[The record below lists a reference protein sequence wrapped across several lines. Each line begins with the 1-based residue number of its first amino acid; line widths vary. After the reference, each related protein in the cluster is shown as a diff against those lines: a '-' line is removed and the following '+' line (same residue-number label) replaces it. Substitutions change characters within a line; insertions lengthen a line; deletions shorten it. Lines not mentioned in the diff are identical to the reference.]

1 AMACRA
7 EPGMDDLV
15 RDVGGG
21 GTNATLGS
29 WVKSQDA
36 RCAAPAAGTASE
48 QATPVPVGHVVF
60 RLPDGHDYRVEARE
74 GAARE
79 DLTAE
84 LDKLSPGADG
94 FVNVSAD
101 GAWLLV
107 QTSRFG
113 CGQDMC
119 IAVVDRAA
127 CKAQVIVSG
136 RE

>member
-1 AMACRA
+1 MRFESFLTLAAFPIAVTACRA
-7 EPGMDDLV
+7 ETGMGDLV

-21 GTNATLGS
+21 NQATTLGA
-29 WVKSQDA
+29 WVTSQDA
-36 RCAAPAAGTASE
+36 RCVAPAAKTTAPD
-48 QATPVPVGHVVF
+48 QALSPVGHVVF
-60 RLPDGHDYRVEARE
+60 RLPDGHDYRVEARD

-84 LDKLSPGADG
+84 LDRISPGVDG

-101 GAWLLV
+101 DAWLLV

-119 IAVVDRAA
+119 
-127 CKAQVIVSG
+127 
-136 RE
+136 